1 MTRTRQEN
9 IRLRVIF
16 ALVIFFFLVAVARLA
31 HLQLYLG
38 DKYAAI
44 VQKQSS
50 TSITIPAERGMIYD
64 RYGSLVAKNVI
75 VSSLYAYPNDLAEV
89 DSVATYLAKIGG
101 LTRAEAIEKFKLE
114 PRKFRWIKR
123 RLADEEAKQ
132 IAADN
137 PPGLHLRED
146 SHRAYPFGLVG
157 KQILGFTDI
166 DNLGQSGFELAYDSM
181 LTGKEG
187 YADIRR
193 DGLRKTYR
201 VEEAALVKPTPG
213 KSVVLTVDWRLQDI
227 VESELQRAVD
237 TFNAKQGMA
246 VFIDTRN
253 GDILAMAH
261 YDPMEKD
268 PEKPTKLRAISDQYE
283 PGSVFKIFTAAGV
296 LDRRDVNYSSLI
308 DCENGA
314 WKVGKRVLH
323 DDKRHG
329 LMNFREIIEV
339 SSNIGIAKY
348 AITVDPEEMFDVY
361 KKFGFGKRLKC
372 GLPGE
377 ASGQLFT
384 PPKWNDFTVS
394 QLAMGHAVAVTPLQL
409 ASAIGVVANDGE
421 LLRPRLI
428 LGYVDDQGYVVEEQ
442 KREVLHRV
450 VDKGL
455 DSLRAFMRG
464 VVEKGTAKA
473 VNSKMVEIAGKTGT
487 AQLPDL
493 ETGRYFQNKYA
504 ATFGGFF
511 PYENPTVA
519 GAVILIDPQP
529 MHYGGLTSGPT
540 FRRIVE
546 RYAVLNPDLI
556 TLPERTLAARSG
568 RVRVTVDLPNFVG
581 RDLEAATQLADVRGI
596 KLRTTADEG
605 TVVWQFPPP
614 DRKVDEGDEVVALV
628 TNPADSV
635 MRMPDLTG
643 LPVKKVS
650 ALLTHVGAKF
660 HIRGTGRVVS
670 TSIAAGEPFDPAVPL
685 QVECQPI

>member
-16 ALVIFFFLVAVARLA
+16 ALVICFFMVAVARLA

-38 DKYAAI
+38 DAYAAI
-44 VQKQSS
+44 VERQSS
-50 TSITIPAERGMIYD
+50 AKVDIPAERGMVYD
-64 RYGSLVAKNVI
+64 RFGELVAKNVI
-75 VSSLYAYPNDLAEV
+75 VSSLYAWPNDLAEV
-89 DSVATYLAKIGG
+89 EQVARYLEKSYG
-101 LTRAEAIEKFKLE
+101 LRAGEAITKYKLE
-114 PRKFRWIKR
+114 PRRFKWIKR
-123 RLADEEAKQ
+123 RITDAESKQ
-132 IAADN
+132 IAADS
-137 PPGLHLRED
+137 PVGLHLRPE
-146 SHRAYPFGLVG
+146 SHRAFPFGLVG

-166 DNLGQSGFELAYDSM
+166 DNVGQSGFELAYDSL
-181 LTGKEG
+181 LTGTKG
-187 YADIRR
+187 YADVRR
-193 DGLRKTYR
+193 DGLRKTYQ
-201 VEEAALVKPTPG
+201 VEEAALVKPIPG

-227 VESELQRAVD
+227 VESELARAVD
-237 TFNAKQGMA
+237 TFNAQQGMA

-261 YDPMEKD
+261 YDPSEQD
-268 PEKPTKLRAISDQYE
+268 PERPTKLRAISDQYE

-296 LDRRDVNYSSLI
+296 LDRREVNHRELI
-308 DCENGA
+308 NCENGA
-314 WKVGKRVLH
+314 WKVGRRVLH

-329 LMNFREIIEV
+329 EMNFREIIEV
-339 SSNIGIAKY
+339 SSNIGIAKW
-348 AITVDPEEMFDVY
+348 AITVDPEEMFGVY
-361 KKFGFGKRLKC
+361 KKFGFGKKLKC

-377 ASGQLFT
+377 ASGRLMP
-384 PPKWNDFTVS
+384 PPKWSDFTIA
-394 QLAMGHAVAVTPLQL
+394 QLAMGHAVAITPLQL
-409 ASAIGVVANDGE
+409 AAAIGVVANGGE

-428 LGYVDDQGYVVEEQ
+428 VGYVDDQGYVVEEQ
-442 KREVLHRV
+442 KREVLSRV
-450 VDKGL
+450 VDDGT

-464 VVEKGTAKA
+464 VVERGTAKA
-473 VNSKMVEIAGKTGT
+473 VNSKMVSIAGKTGT

-493 ETGRYFQNKYA
+493 ATGRYFQNKYA

-511 PYENPTVA
+511 PYESPTIA

-529 MHYGGLTSGPT
+529 LHYGGLTSGPA
-540 FRRIVE
+540 FRKIVE

-581 RDLEAATQLADVRGI
+581 RDLEAAKQLAEVRGI

-614 DRKVDEGDEVVALV
+614 DRKLAEGDEVVALV
-628 TNPADSV
+628 DNPADSV

-643 LPVKKVS
+643 LPLKKVT
-650 ALLTHVGAKF
+650 ALLSHVGVKF
-660 HIRGTGRVVS
+660 HIRGTGRVVA
-670 TSIAAGEPFDPAVPL
+670 TSLEAGKPLDPTVPL

>member
-38 DKYAAI
+38 DKYASI
-44 VQKQSS
+44 VEKQS
-50 TSITIPAERGMIYD
+50 TGTITIPAERGMVYD
-64 RYGSLVAKNVI
+64 RYGELVAKNVI

-89 DSVATYLAKIGG
+89 DSVANYLERTMSLRKG
-101 LTRAEAIEKFKLE
+101 EAVEKFRLE
-114 PRKFRWIKR
+114 PRRFRWIKR
-123 RLADEEAKQ
+123 RLEDVEAKQ

-137 PPGLHLRED
+137 PTGLHLRED
-146 SHRAYPFGLVG
+146 SHRAYPLGMVG

-166 DNLGQSGFELAYDSM
+166 DNVGQSGFELAYDSM

-193 DGLRKTYR
+193 DGLRNTYR
-201 VEEAALVKPTPG
+201 VEEAALLKPTSG

-227 VESELQRAVD
+227 VESELAHAVD
-237 TFNAKQGMA
+237 SFNAKQGMA

-261 YDPMEKD
+261 YDPLEKD

-296 LDRRDVNYSSLI
+296 LDLKDVNFHTLM

-323 DDKRHG
+323 DDNRHG
-329 LMNFREIIEV
+329 SMNFREIIEV
-339 SSNIGIAKY
+339 SSNIGIAKW
-348 AITVDPEEMFDVY
+348 AIQVDPEEMFDIY
-361 KKFGFGKRLKC
+361 KKFGFGRKLRC

-377 ASGQLFT
+377 ASGTLFT
-384 PPKWNDFTVS
+384 PPKWNDFTVA

-409 ASAIGVVANDGE
+409 ASAIAAVANNGD
-421 LLRPRLI
+421 LLKPRLI

-442 KREVLHRV
+442 KREVINRV
-450 VDKGL
+450 VERGL

-464 VVEKGTAKA
+464 VVEKGTAKV
-473 VNSKMVEIAGKTGT
+473 VNSKVVEIAGKTGT

-493 ETGRYFQNKYA
+493 ETGRYFQNKFA
-504 ATFGGFF
+504 GTFGGFF

-519 GAVILIDPQP
+519 GVVVLIDPQP
-529 MHYGGLTSGPT
+529 LHYGGLTSGPT

-568 RVRVTVDLPNFVG
+568 KVRVSVDLPNFVG
-581 RDLEAATQLADVRGI
+581 RDLEAASQLAEVRGI

-614 DRKVDEGDEVVALV
+614 DRKVAEGDEVVALV
-628 TNPADSV
+628 TNPTDSIL
-635 MRMPDLTG
+635 RMPNVTG
-643 LPVKKVS
+643 FPVKKVT
-650 ALLTHVGAKF
+650 ALLNHVGAKF

-670 TSIAAGEPFDPAVPL
+670 TSVAAGEPFDLTVPV

>member
-16 ALVIFFFLVAVARLA
+16 ALMIFFFLLAVGRLA

-50 TSITIPAERGMIYD
+50 TKVDIPAERGMIYD
-64 RYGSLVAKNVI
+64 RFGELVAKNVI
-75 VSSLYAYPNDLAEV
+75 VSSLYAQPMDPSEV
-89 DSVATYLAKIGG
+89 EQVARYLERNLG
-101 LTRAEAIEKFKLE
+101 LLPGEAVKKFKLE

-123 RLADEEAKQ
+123 RISDEEAKQ
-132 IAADN
+132 ITADN
-137 PPGLHLRED
+137 PVGLHLRNE
-146 SHRAYPFGLVG
+146 SHRAFPFGLVG

-166 DNLGQSGFELAYDSM
+166 DNVGQSGFELAYDSL
-181 LTGKEG
+181 LTGVKG
-187 YADIRR
+187 YADSRR
-193 DGLRKTYR
+193 DGLRKVYQ
-201 VEEAALVKPTPG
+201 VEEAALVKPIPG

-227 VESELQRAVD
+227 VERELAHAVD
-237 TFNAKQGMA
+237 SFNAQQGMA
-246 VFIDTRN
+246 VFVDTRN

-261 YDPMEKD
+261 HDPSERD
-268 PEKPTKLRAISDQYE
+268 PERPTKLRVISDQYE

-296 LDRRDVNYSSLI
+296 LDLRDVNYREMV

-329 LMNFREIIEV
+329 AMNFREIIEV
-339 SSNIGIAKY
+339 SSNIGIAKW
-348 AITVDPEEMFDVY
+348 AITVDPGEMFDVY
-361 KKFGFGKRLKC
+361 KKFGFGKKLRC

-377 ASGQLFT
+377 AAGRLMP
-384 PPKWNDFTVS
+384 PPKWSDFTVS
-394 QLAMGHAVAVTPLQL
+394 QLAMGHAVAITPLQL

-442 KREVLHRV
+442 KREVINRV
-450 VDKGL
+450 VDQGL

-473 VNSKMVEIAGKTGT
+473 VNSKMVSIAGKTGT

-493 ETGRYFQNKYA
+493 ETGRYYHDKYA

-511 PYENPTVA
+511 PYERPTVA

-529 MHYGGLTSGPT
+529 MHYGGLTAGPT
-540 FRRIVE
+540 FKRIVE
-546 RYAVLNPDLI
+546 KYAVLNPDLI

-581 RDLEAATQLADVRGI
+581 RDLEAATQLADARGI
-596 KLRTTADEG
+596 TLRTTADEG

-614 DRKVDEGDEVVALV
+614 DRKLAEGDEVVALV

-643 LPVKKVS
+643 LPLKKVT
-650 ALLTHVGAKF
+650 ALLSHVGIKF
-660 HIRGTGRVVS
+660 RVRGTGRVVA
-670 TSIAAGEPFDPAVPL
+670 TSIEAGKPLDTSIPL